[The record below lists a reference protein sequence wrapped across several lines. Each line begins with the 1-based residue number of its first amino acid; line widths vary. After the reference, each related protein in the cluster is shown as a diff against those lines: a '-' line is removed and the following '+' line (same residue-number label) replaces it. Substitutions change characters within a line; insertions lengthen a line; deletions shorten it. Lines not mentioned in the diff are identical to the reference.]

1 MVGDILS
8 YPVELLQTVTSNI
21 ILTSSSEEKEIK
33 EIKIPIDEII
43 IGDRIRKDFGDLNP
57 LANSIKKRGYSIHPI
72 AINRDKRLVAGHRL
86 LLKSILN
93 LMPPHSFGQRQQ
105 FL

>member
-33 EIKIPIDEII
+33 R
-43 IGDRIRKDFGDLNP
+43 DRNP
-57 LANSIKKRGYSIHPI
+57 
-72 AINRDKRLVAGHRL
+72 NR
-86 LLKSILN
+86 
-93 LMPPHSFGQRQQ
+93 
-105 FL
+105 